1 MVVFKKLQE
10 DKDSLMNESDGKSHL
25 NVSISIF
32 NFTLSVSFDE
42 SEAKEA
48 RKAKKEERKTKILI
62 LLSSFCIFGSLILF
76 FAALNL
82 AIDAGLA
89 PTSSKV
95 EASPTRIKRDVM
107 SMLFPRRGRTEVTSP
122 SSVPSTGRNSEVED
136 RTDSDQ
142 SETVT
147 ETTEG
152 NLKFLM
158 T

>member
-1 MVVFKKLQE
+1 MSQFPYL
-10 DKDSLMNESDGKSHL
+10 
-25 NVSISIF
+25 
-32 NFTLSVSFDE
+32 TLHFLVSFDE

-82 AIDAGLA
+82 AIDAGLTS
-89 PTSSKV
+89 TSSKV
-95 EASPTRIKRDVM
+95 EASPPRIKRDVM

-136 RTDSDQ
+136 RGDSDQ
-142 SETVT
+142 SKTVT

-152 NLKFLM
+152 NLKFFDDL
-158 T
+158 TCYFVIF

>member
-1 MVVFKKLQE
+1 MSQFPFL
-10 DKDSLMNESDGKSHL
+10 
-25 NVSISIF
+25 
-32 NFTLSVSFDE
+32 TLHFLVSFDE

-107 SMLFPRRGRTEVTSP
+107 SMLFPRRGRTEVTTL

-136 RTDSDQ
+136 RGDSDQ
-142 SETVT
+142 SKTVT

>member
-1 MVVFKKLQE
+1 MSQFPYL
-10 DKDSLMNESDGKSHL
+10 
-25 NVSISIF
+25 
-32 NFTLSVSFDE
+32 TLHFLVSFDE

-82 AIDAGLA
+82 AIDAGLTS
-89 PTSSKV
+89 TSSKV
-95 EASPTRIKRDVM
+95 EASPPRIKRDVLT
-107 SMLFPRRGRTEVTSP
+107 MLFPRRGRTEATSP

-136 RTDSDQ
+136 RGDSDQ
-142 SETVT
+142 SKTVT

>member
-1 MVVFKKLQE
+1 MSQFPYL
-10 DKDSLMNESDGKSHL
+10 
-25 NVSISIF
+25 
-32 NFTLSVSFDE
+32 TLHFLVSFDE

-82 AIDAGLA
+82 AIDAGLTSA
-89 PTSSKV
+89 SSKV
-95 EASPTRIKRDVM
+95 EASPPRIKRDVM

-136 RTDSDQ
+136 RGDFDQ
-142 SETVT
+142 SKTVT